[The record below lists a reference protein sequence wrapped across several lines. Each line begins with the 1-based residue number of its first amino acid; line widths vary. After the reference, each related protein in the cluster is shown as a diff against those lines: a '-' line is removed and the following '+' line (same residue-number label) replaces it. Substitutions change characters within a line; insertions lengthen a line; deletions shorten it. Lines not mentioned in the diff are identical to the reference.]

1 LVEMV
6 KCIPHNKNVTHSLW
20 AKVTT
25 TTTLECC

>member
-1 LVEMV
+1 LVR
-6 KCIPHNKNVTHSLW
+6 CIPHNKNVTHNLW